1 MEALIEPASLG
12 LPVKPWGASVP
23 KLSSAYRTSR
33 QAATE
38 LSGPASLVNAEA
50 RNLAKCRICG
60 SERVTAI
67 AMTLTDG
74 SRVHFASCHHCE
86 NRWWLQGEAQLSFD
100 HVIAKTRKI
109 A

>member
-1 MEALIEPASLG
+1 M
-12 LPVKPWGASVP
+12 P
-23 KLSSAYRTSR
+23 KTSTYRTSR
-33 QAATE
+33 QAAAE

-60 SERVTAI
+60 SERVTSI

-74 SRVHFASCHHCE
+74 SPVHFASCHHCE
-86 NRWWLQGEAQLSFD
+86 NRWWLEGGASGAPLTFD

>member
-1 MEALIEPASLG
+1 
-12 LPVKPWGASVP
+12 VP
-23 KLSSAYRTSR
+23 KTSSAYRTSR
-33 QAATE
+33 QAAAE

-50 RNLAKCRICG
+50 RHLTKCRICG

-74 SRVHFASCHHCE
+74 SQVHFASCHLCE
-86 NRWWLQGEAQLSFD
+86 NRWWLQDEAPLTFD

>member
-1 MEALIEPASLG
+1 MPKTAS
-12 LPVKPWGASVP
+12 AF
-23 KLSSAYRTSR
+23 RTSR
-33 QAATE
+33 QTSTE

-74 SRVHFASCHHCE
+74 TRVHFASCHHCE
-86 NRWWLQGEAQLSFD
+86 NRWWLQGEDELSFD

>member
-1 MEALIEPASLG
+1 VSKSTA
-12 LPVKPWGASVP
+12 
-23 KLSSAYRTSR
+23 RTPR
-33 QAATE
+33 QTATP
-38 LSGPASLVNAEA
+38 LSGPGSLVNAEA
-50 RNLAKCRICG
+50 RTLMRCLGCG
-60 SERVTAI
+60 SEHVTSI

-86 NRWWLQGEAQLSFD
+86 NRWWLQDGAQLSFD